1 MALSKHE
8 QHQLQL
14 LSEQLLKDDRRLAAK
29 LEGGPNTDP
38 PSRRAGAGTFT
49 LLVGLFVFFTGIG
62 AHALPLG
69 VLGFALSV
77 TGAYLISQRLR
88 LRSGKCATGARDDT

>member
-1 MALSKHE
+1 MALSEHE

-29 LEGGPNTDP
+29 LAGGPTAGP
-38 PSRRAGAGTFT
+38 PSRGAGAGTFT

-62 AHALPLG
+62 ARGLTLG
-69 VLGFALSV
+69 VLGFALAV
-77 TGAYLISQRLR
+77 TGAYLISQRFR
-88 LRSGKCATGARDDT
+88 LRGGKCATEARDDS